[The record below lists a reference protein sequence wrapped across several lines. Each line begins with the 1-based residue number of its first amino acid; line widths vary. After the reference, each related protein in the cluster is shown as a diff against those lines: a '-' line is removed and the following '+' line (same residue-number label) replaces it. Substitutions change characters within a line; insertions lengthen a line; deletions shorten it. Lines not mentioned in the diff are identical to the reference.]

1 MVALSN
7 ALDRTSQQMQIL
19 MDANGRSGES
29 ERVYHF
35 VTDILNNVCN
45 CEQANKL
52 HPIKYACAGRIVLGS
67 LGGDRMKELNFF
79 SCTLYEVA
87 SSRVRYAKCV

>member
-1 MVALSN
+1 MA
-7 ALDRTSQQMQIL
+7 DRENS
-19 MDANGRSGES
+19 D
-29 ERVYHF
+29 RVHHF

-67 LGGDRMKELNFF
+67 LGGARMKEMAL
-79 SCTLYEVA
+79 EV
-87 SSRVRYAKCV
+87 SSTCQDEAVFEGTYYSLVTNCVSSKN